1 MTTGAGVPAYARL
14 VRIGLRSPAPSARDE
29 EPPSLGQ
36 LRALWHGRIGLVLWT
51 LLVLVFFWPM
61 MLAATEPVLAMS
73 AAVLPLVAIAETVP
87 VWLLRS
93 YPTLAWYSA
102 TAVAVVLPEAF
113 RVLDSDPWTWPPM
126 LGMTLLVAF
135 PNVCARGRPLAVVG
149 AWLSAPLLFWT
160 HSQPNTKLGWTVL
173 LIAIA
178 GVVVAVRV
186 VRGTRRELGRERQLT
201 EAEKSRRAALEE
213 RARIARDLHDVV
225 AHHMSMVVVQAET
238 APYRLTG
245 LSPEAAADFAAISQT
260 AREALNEVRGLLGVL
275 RSEEI
280 SVDLR
285 PQPGLDQLDELV
297 ATAVRAGAR
306 VDVSLVGA
314 ARPVRPGVDVGAY
327 RILQESLANAARHA
341 PGAPIRVEVRY
352 DPDAVRLAVL
362 NPTGA
367 ADPTLVTAAGHGLTG
382 MAERASVVGGEL
394 SAGPTPDGGFAVLAR
409 LPTPTLPEPDAL
421 LPATGPDPTTA
432 ARP

>member
-1 MTTGAGVPAYARL
+1 MGRA
-14 VRIGLRSPAPSARDE
+14 
-29 EPPSLGQ
+29 
-36 LRALWHGRIGLVLWT
+36 RALWRGRIGLVLWT
-51 LLVLVFFWPM
+51 ILVLALFWPL
-61 MLAATEPVLAMS
+61 MLAATERVLAMS
-73 AAVLPLVAIAETVP
+73 AAVLPLVAVAETIP
-87 VWLLRS
+87 IWLLRS
-93 YPTLAWYSA
+93 YPALAWYGA
-102 TAVAVVLPEAF
+102 AAVAVVLPATF
-113 RVLDSDPWTWPPM
+113 RVLDSDPWAWPPM

-135 PNVCARGRPLAVVG
+135 ASVCFRGRPLAVAG

-160 HSQPNTKLGWTVL
+160 HSQPNTKVGWVVL
-173 LIAIA
+173 LVVIA
-178 GVVVAVRV
+178 GVAVAVRV
-186 VRGTRRELGRERQLT
+186 VRGARRELDREKQLT
-201 EAEKSRRAALEE
+201 EAEKRRRAVLEE

-238 APYRLTG
+238 APYRLAD

-280 SVDLR
+280 SADLR

-306 VDVSLVGA
+306 VEVSVVGA

-327 RILQESLANAARHA
+327 RIVQESLANAARHA

-352 DPDAVRLAVL
+352 DPDAVLLAVL
-362 NPTGA
+362 NPTGP
-367 ADPTLVTAAGHGLTG
+367 ADPTSSATPGHGLTG
-382 MAERASVVGGEL
+382 MAERATVVGGEL
-394 SAGPTPDGGFAVLAR
+394 SAGPTPDGHFAVLAR
-409 LPTPTLPEPDAL
+409 LPTSTLPQPDRPQPDTLL
-421 LPATGPDPTTA
+421 LPATGSDPATE